1 MAFKVKIDMKKGWV
15 QSLERGMKAGLLEMA
30 TDIQRVA
37 ADRAPID
44 SGALRNSGTVEP
56 VRNGYRIR
64 FGSAR
69 VPYARRRHYENR
81 KNPSTLG
88 YLAKAGD
95 NVARSDTS
103 RYFRRK
109 VDV

>member
-1 MAFKVKIDMKKGWV
+1 MAFKVKVNMKKGWA
-15 QSLERGMKAGLLEMA
+15 QEIERGLKAGLLEMA

-37 ADRAPID
+37 ADRAPVD
-44 SGALRNSGTVEP
+44 TGALRNSGRVEP
-56 VRNGYRIR
+56 IRDGYRIR

-109 VDV
+109 VGL

>member
-1 MAFKVKIDMKKGWV
+1 MAFKVKIDMKKGWS
-15 QSLERGMKAGLLEMA
+15 QKIERGLKAGLLEMA

-37 ADRAPID
+37 ADRAPVD
-44 SGALRNSGTVEP
+44 SGALRNSGEVEP
-56 VRNGYRIR
+56 VRDGYRIR

-69 VPYARRRHYENR
+69 VPYARIRHYENR
-81 KNPSTLG
+81 KNPSSIG

-95 NVARSDTS
+95 SVARSDTS

>member
-1 MAFKVKIDMKKGWV
+1 MSFRVKVTMKRGWV

-30 TDIQRVA
+30 TDIHRVA

-56 VRNGYRIR
+56 VRDGYRIR
-64 FGSAR
+64 FGSGR
-69 VPYARRRHYENR
+69 VPYARIRHYENR
-81 KNPSTLG
+81 KNPSSIG

>member
-1 MAFKVKIDMKKGWV
+1 MSFKVKIDMKRGWA
-15 QSLERGMKAGLLEMA
+15 QNIQNGLKSGLLEMA

-44 SGALRNSGTVEP
+44 SGALRNSGKVEA
-56 VRNGYRIR
+56 VRDGYRIR
-64 FGSAR
+64 FGSGR
-69 VPYARRRHYENR
+69 VPYARIRHYENR
-81 KNPSTLG
+81 KNPSSIG

-95 NVARSDTS
+95 SVARSDTS